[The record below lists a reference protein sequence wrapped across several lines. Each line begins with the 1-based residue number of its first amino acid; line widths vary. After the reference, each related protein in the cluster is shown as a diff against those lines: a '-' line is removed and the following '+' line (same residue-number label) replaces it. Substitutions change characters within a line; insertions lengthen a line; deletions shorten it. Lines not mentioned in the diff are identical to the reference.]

1 MYVMVMTGKL
11 NKYVSK
17 EFYNPNRNNG
27 LGLARYILR
36 ELNNNRVLD
45 INLGSKQFDN
55 NKKFV
60 HSIQEFLKDM
70 EWLSVDKYGEY
81 KITEAGRKNSLDDLK
96 F

>member
-1 MYVMVMTGKL
+1 ML
-11 NKYVSK
+11 ERNS
-17 EFYNPNRNNG
+17 YNPSRNNG
-27 LGLARYILR
+27 LGLARYILK
-36 ELNNNRVLD
+36 ELNNNRILH

-70 EWLSVDKYGEY
+70 KWLSLDKYGEY
-81 KITEAGRKNSLDDLK
+81 KITEAGRKNSLVNLK